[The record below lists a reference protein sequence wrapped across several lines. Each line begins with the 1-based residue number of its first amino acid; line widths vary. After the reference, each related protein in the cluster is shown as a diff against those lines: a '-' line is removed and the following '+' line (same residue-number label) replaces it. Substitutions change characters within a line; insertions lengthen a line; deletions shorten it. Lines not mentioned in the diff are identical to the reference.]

1 MFLRSTLNLF
11 AKSRQKILIKRRK
24 VQLKNR
30 PFSKKHL
37 EEERKHMNV
46 SHEMKMLSIR
56 KEMDRVKSPNHHLNE
71 IVEELFY
78 PEIQLNNQEEVMQR
92 EKQVSSESVEQQWEE
107 LVRMDY
113 LTSEIMQNSLPLE
126 LLDLH

>member
-1 MFLRSTLNLF
+1 
-11 AKSRQKILIKRRK
+11 